1 MFAATYGLATA
12 LHDRHPLQ
20 IVIAGTREDEAAR
33 QLERAA
39 SLFYRFGRAVLRVTP
54 KPNFEALPRTLREM
68 LPAAHAEKTQAFV
81 CAAGTCFPPVT
92 DPQKLTELLAHL
104 GTGTGAAAV

>member
-1 MFAATYGLATA
+1 
-12 LHDRHPLQ
+12 
-20 IVIAGTREDEAAR
+20 
-33 QLERAA
+33 
-39 SLFYRFGRAVLRVTP
+39 VLRVTP

-68 LPAAHAEKTQAFV
+68 LPEAHAEKTQAFV